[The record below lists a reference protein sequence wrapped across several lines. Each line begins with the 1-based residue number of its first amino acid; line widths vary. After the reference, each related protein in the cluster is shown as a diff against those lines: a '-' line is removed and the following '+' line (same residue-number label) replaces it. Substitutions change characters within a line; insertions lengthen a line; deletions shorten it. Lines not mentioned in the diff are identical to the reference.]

1 MKIRKYLIPI
11 FCMIL
16 LNSQNVYAAGRT
28 TIELN
33 GPTNEE
39 KQVVDTSDISLK
51 SLEEYSFLLTGSAL
65 LGLIGFSI
73 KERDKKHE

>member
-1 MKIRKYLIPI
+1 MKIRKYIIPM

-16 LNSQNVYAAGRT
+16 LSCQNVYAAGRT

-33 GPTNEE
+33 GPANEE
-39 KQVVDTSDISLK
+39 KEVVDTSDLSLK

-65 LGLIGFSI
+65 LGFIGFSI
-73 KERDKKHE
+73 KERNQKHE